1 MGFPDQEPRA
11 SGGYTDDE
19 TIPDNGRYLDDLSS
33 LDYSGSAGD
42 LSDRYEDTV
51 DEDAVDEDTVDEDTV
66 DEDYDED
73 DYDDDDDDD
82 DESDDLGI
90 LGDDELY
97 DEGADYD
104 PSGFPRPA
112 GGDNG
117 QAGGSR
123 PGMTG

>member
-51 DEDAVDEDTVDEDTV
+51 DEDPVDEDAA
-66 DEDYDED
+66 DED
-73 DYDDDDDDD
+73 DYYYDDDDDDD

-117 QAGGSR
+117 QAGGPR
-123 PGMTG
+123 PGMMG